1 MQGRLIAGVVLAG
14 AAIGFLI
21 PSGAPEPVA
30 APPAAPLV
38 KKSNSPADTT
48 AESDSDTIESAPRKT
63 VLQRGANG
71 HFFADAMVNGQSI
84 HFVVDTGATTVALT
98 MDDARKLGLSFDP
111 SEFEVIGRGASGD
124 VRGKAVI
131 LHHVAIDR
139 QEGFDIPAVIL
150 GEGLDVSL
158 LGQSW
163 LGVVDSV
170 QISGDTMTLG

>member
-21 PSGAPEPVA
+21 PSGAPEPA
-30 APPAAPLV
+30 TSPTPAPLV
-38 KKSNSPADTT
+38 KKSATKADTST
-48 AESDSDTIESAPRKT
+48 ETVTETMESAPRKT
-63 VLQRGANG
+63 VLHRGANG

-111 SEFEVIGRGASGD
+111 SQFEVIGRGASGD
-124 VRGKAVI
+124 VRGKEVI